1 MDFVILSIRRRNF
14 FKRVHGKYKVR
25 GKIHTCGTPSSN
37 NLPVSVNK
45 CVRKSIVQKLVV
57 QIGNKTTD
65 RGQLVG
71 PPTIVPILTF
81 GGTKLALCLRQIKY
95 FLGKYQQHFRM
106 CKKLN

>member
-45 CVRKSIVQKLVV
+45 CARKSTVQKLVV
-57 QIGNKTTD
+57 QIGTKTTD
-65 RGQLVG
+65 GGQLVG
-71 PPTIVPILTF
+71 QIVPILTF
-81 GGTKLALCLRQIKY
+81 GGTKLALCLRQIFKY
-95 FLGKYQQHFRM
+95 FLGKYQRHFRM